1 MFLFLWDSCG
11 FECVWV
17 CVQLFPVLCLVCFVL
32 FLFVYFCHILFY
44 FIVFIFW
51 RIRLIWFKNTFL
63 IHYLSETVS
72 PTCNFSISSP
82 HPLPS
87 GSIPF
92 MPLCLTEYYDFV
104 LDRLTFPKQFTP
116 HSNISLLDSY
126 TQDLV
131 LDVYIS

>member
-1 MFLFLWDSCG
+1 MQYISKT
-11 FECVWV
+11 
-17 CVQLFPVLCLVCFVL
+17 VL
-32 FLFVYFCHILFY
+32 
-44 FIVFIFW
+44 
-51 RIRLIWFKNTFL
+51 
-63 IHYLSETVS
+63 
-72 PTCNFSISSP
+72 PPCNSSISSP

-104 LDRLTFPKQFTP
+104 LDRLTFPKQYTP
-116 HSNISLLDSY
+116 HSSISLLASY